1 MEISL
6 LAILLS
12 IAALGLNVMLISFWS
27 ENKKQ
32 ISSVNRHLENEI
44 KWQKKDN
51 EQRYVKNVDFDHA
64 IRDIKIDER
73 EIVSKISDLEERI
86 YKYEETH
93 SIDEED
99 FKNIMEKSKKSI
111 HGIGEHCYGN
121 RFKKKEEESSS
132 KLKKYRVTF
141 EVKHMYNGTIPIMYH
156 PQYEVECRA
165 GDMDSVLEFAQNA
178 FDSHPDNVEL
188 EREIIKIEVL
198 GR

>member
-12 IAALGLNVMLISFWS
+12 IAALGLNVMLIAFWS

-44 KWQKKDN
+44 KWMKNDN
-51 EQRYVKNVDFDHA
+51 EIIYVNKKEFYRVISGTKTN
-64 IRDIKIDER
+64 ER
-73 EIVSKISDLEERI
+73 EIISKISDLEERI
-86 YKYEETH
+86 YKYEDTH

-132 KLKKYRVTF
+132 KLKKYRVMF
-141 EVKHMYNGTIPIMYH
+141 EVKSMYNGTIPIMYH

-165 GDMDSVLEFAQNA
+165 GDMDSVVEFAQNA

-198 GR
+198 GK

>member
-12 IAALGLNVMLISFWS
+12 VAALGLNVMLIVFWR
-27 ENKKQ
+27 ENKKEL
-32 ISSVNRHLENEI
+32 SSVNRHLENKI
-44 KWQKKDN
+44 KWQEKDN
-51 EQRYVKNVDFDHA
+51 EQRYVKNVHYENA

-73 EIVSKISDLEERI
+73 GIVSKISDLEERI

-93 SIDEED
+93 SIDEEG

-121 RFKKKEEESSS
+121 DFKKKEEESSS

-141 EVKHMYNGTIPIMYH
+141 EVKRMYNGMLPIMYH
-156 PQYEVECRA
+156 PQYEIECRA
-165 GDMDSVLEFAQNA
+165 RDMDSVVEFAQNA

-188 EREIIKIEVL
+188 EKEIIKIEVL

>member
-6 LAILLS
+6 IAILLS

-64 IRDIKIDER
+64 LRGIKFHEQGMI
-73 EIVSKISDLEERI
+73 SKISDLEERI
-86 YKYEETH
+86 YKYEDTQ
-93 SIDEED
+93 SIDEE
-99 FKNIMEKSKKSI
+99 KV
-111 HGIGEHCYGN
+111 
-121 RFKKKEEESSS
+121 SS
-132 KLKKYRVTF
+132 KLQKYRVTF
-141 EVKHMYNGTIPIMYH
+141 EVKRIYHGTIPIMYH

-165 GDMDSVLEFAQNA
+165 GDMDSVVEFAQNA

-198 GR
+198 GK

>member
-12 IAALGLNVMLISFWS
+12 IAALGLNVMLIAFWS

-32 ISSVNRHLENEI
+32 ISSVSRHLENEI
-44 KWQKKDN
+44 KWMKKDN
-51 EQRYVKNVDFDHA
+51 EQRYVKNVHYENA

-93 SIDEED
+93 SIDEE
-99 FKNIMEKSKKSI
+99 KV
-111 HGIGEHCYGN
+111 
-121 RFKKKEEESSS
+121 SS

-141 EVKHMYNGTIPIMYH
+141 EVKRMYNGTIPIMYH

-165 GDMDSVLEFAQNA
+165 GDMDSVVEFAQNA

-188 EREIIKIEVL
+188 KREIVKIEVL

>member
-12 IAALGLNVMLISFWS
+12 IAALGLNVMLIAFWS

-44 KWQKKDN
+44 KWMKNDN
-51 EQRYVKNVDFDHA
+51 EQKYVKSIDFDHV

-86 YKYEETH
+86 YKYEDTH
-93 SIDEED
+93 SIDEES

-121 RFKKKEEESSS
+121 GFKKKEEESSS

-141 EVKHMYNGTIPIMYH
+141 EVKRMYNGMLPIMYY

-165 GDMDSVLEFAQNA
+165 GDMDSVVEFAQNA

-188 EREIIKIEVL
+188 EREIVKIEVL

>member
-12 IAALGLNVMLISFWS
+12 IAALGLNVMLIAFWS
-27 ENKKQ
+27 ENKKK

-51 EQRYVKNVDFDHA
+51 EQRYVKNVHYENA
-64 IRDIKIDER
+64 IRDFKINILRID
-73 EIVSKISDLEERI
+73 KDISDL
-86 YKYEETH
+86 K
-93 SIDEED
+93 
-99 FKNIMEKSKKSI
+99 EKS
-111 HGIGEHCYGN
+111 HN
-121 RFKKKEEESSS
+121 KENENDD
-132 KLKKYRVTF
+132 KTAKYRVTF
-141 EVKHMYNGTIPIMYH
+141 EVKRMYNGMLPIMYH

-165 GDMDSVLEFAQNA
+165 EDMDSVVNKAQEA

-188 EREIIKIEVL
+188 EREIVKIELV

>member
-12 IAALGLNVMLISFWS
+12 IAALGLNVMLIAFWS
-27 ENKKQ
+27 ENKKK

-44 KWQKKDN
+44 KWMKKDN
-51 EQRYVKNVDFDHA
+51 EQKYVKSIDFDHV

-86 YKYEETH
+86 YKYEEIH
-93 SIDEED
+93 SKDEE
-99 FKNIMEKSKKSI
+99 KV
-111 HGIGEHCYGN
+111 
-121 RFKKKEEESSS
+121 SS

-141 EVKHMYNGTIPIMYH
+141 EVKRMYNGMLPIMYH

-165 GDMDSVLEFAQNA
+165 GDMDSVVEFAQNA

-188 EREIIKIEVL
+188 EREIVKIEVL

>member
-12 IAALGLNVMLISFWS
+12 IAALGLNVMLIAFWS

-44 KWQKKDN
+44 KWMKNDN
-51 EQRYVKNVDFDHA
+51 EINYVKTIDFDHA

-86 YKYEETH
+86 YKYEDTH
-93 SIDEED
+93 SIDEE
-99 FKNIMEKSKKSI
+99 KV
-111 HGIGEHCYGN
+111 
-121 RFKKKEEESSS
+121 SS

-141 EVKHMYNGTIPIMYH
+141 EVKRMYNGTIPIMYH
-156 PQYEVECRA
+156 PQYEVECRS
-165 GDMDSVLEFAQNA
+165 GDMDSVVEFAQNA
-178 FDSHPDNVEL
+178 FDSHPNNVEL
-188 EREIIKIEVL
+188 EREIIKIELV